1 MNFKETKL
9 KGAFIVEVEKIN
21 DDRGFF
27 GRVWCQKEMESRGL
41 NGVIRQCNT
50 SLSLEK
56 GTVRGMHYQISP
68 YQESKFLS
76 CTHGRVFDVI
86 IDLRLDSP
94 TFMQWFGTILDEYD
108 NKMMYVPENFAHGV
122 LSLKDNSQITYM
134 VSEFYTPG
142 SERGIRY
149 NDPAFNIEWPV
160 EIGVVSE
167 KDICHP
173 DFDLENYVH

>member
-1 MNFKETKL
+1 
-9 KGAFIVEVEKIN
+9 
-21 DDRGFF
+21 
-27 GRVWCQKEMESRGL
+27 
-41 NGVIRQCNT
+41 
-50 SLSLEK
+50 
-56 GTVRGMHYQISP
+56 MHYQISP

-108 NKMMYVPENFAHGV
+108 NKMMYVPEKFAHGV

-167 KDICHP
+167 KDICHH